1 MKHFRSTTVI
11 VVIFILT
18 AALVVFF
25 AVTTPQEQRPGN
37 TLSQNSKVI
46 TPRLNSEMFLSSN
59 TVDMEQLAFE
69 DSNSV
74 KIALSP
80 TEVPVSVLTQDFD
93 GDPSEEQLVAYRK
106 NGDAENRVYLMYID
120 FNETNGNYE
129 KIWSSPTIITRP
141 QTLRLFTKDLLGD
154 RSICVIL
161 TGLNDRGEQTITVF
175 HKKEKTSPIPFS
187 KIAELAV
194 DGSIVIKEAERTEAY
209 EMGLTRAPS
218 FPISTLSRDMESSNI
233 LDQIEVIYNWDP
245 SSGQYVRVGT
255 NRIERKSV
263 VQQQVRNLVDGTPGK
278 VEAFLQGLWYSVQ
291 SATGGQR
298 SIYFDP
304 ERREIVFYSEG
315 TQEVY
320 NWTNSSP
327 TRYGLYITCQ
337 NISITT
343 LKRFIDVN
351 LENGNTITLRIYED
365 VKIKIGVADSWDGT
379 YQKMIGPDRKISQ
392 REEEIPRS
400 LSPWVSET
408 YEGNEG
414 TLHFNADGTFL
425 WSQGKET
432 QEGKYLFF
440 QYGQTE
446 LLEFQYKTGPSR
458 RVVYQVE
465 RQKEGKIGTLLTLN
479 QVQLSSKGIQTM
491 NLAPLRLRKVEQQ
504 P

>member
-1 MKHFRSTTVI
+1 MKHFRGTSVI
-11 VVIFILT
+11 VVFFAFT
-18 AALVVFF
+18 AVLVVFF
-25 AVTTPQEQRPGN
+25 ALTGSEKEISGPSP
-37 TLSQNSKVI
+37 SQTGKVI
-46 TPRLNSEMFLSSN
+46 TPRIDSEKFLSAT
-59 TVDMEQLAFE
+59 TVDTEQLAFE

-80 TEVPVSVLTQDFD
+80 TEAPISVLTQDFD

-154 RSICVIL
+154 RSICAIL

-175 HKKEKTSPIPFS
+175 HKKEKNSPIPFS

-194 DGSIVIKEAERTEAY
+194 DGSILIKESERTEAY

-218 FPISTLSRDMESSNI
+218 FPISTLSRDLESSNI

-263 VQQQVRNLVDGTPGK
+263 VQRQLRNLVDGTPGK

-291 SATGGQR
+291 STTGGQR

-304 ERREIVFYSEG
+304 ERREIIFYFEG

-320 NWTNSSP
+320 SWTNSSP

-351 LENGNTITLRIYED
+351 LENGDTITLRIYED
-365 VKIKIGVADSWDGT
+365 VKIKIGVADSWDGI
-379 YQKMIGPDRKISQ
+379 YQKMTGADRKISQ
-392 REEEIPRS
+392 HEEAAPQP
-400 LSPWVSET
+400 LSPWVSEK

-414 TLHFNADGTFL
+414 SLHFNADGTFL
-425 WSQGKET
+425 WPQGKEI

-440 QYGQTE
+440 QYGSTE
-446 LLEFQYKTGPSR
+446 LLELHPKTGSSP

-465 RQKEGKIGTLLTLN
+465 RQKEGKTGTILVLSR
-479 QVQLSSKGIQTM
+479 VQLSSKGIQTM
-491 NLAPLRLRKVEQQ
+491 NLVPLRLRKIEQ
-504 P
+504 